1 MLSNIENSST
11 LFERHQTS
19 SACLS
24 NNSFNMK
31 VIMEQWWNDKEK
43 PKNEDKNVC
52 QNHFVNHTVWAGA
65 GSNLDLRGEF
75 TE

>member
-1 MLSNIENSST
+1 
-11 LFERHQTS
+11 
-19 SACLS
+19 
-24 NNSFNMK
+24 MK